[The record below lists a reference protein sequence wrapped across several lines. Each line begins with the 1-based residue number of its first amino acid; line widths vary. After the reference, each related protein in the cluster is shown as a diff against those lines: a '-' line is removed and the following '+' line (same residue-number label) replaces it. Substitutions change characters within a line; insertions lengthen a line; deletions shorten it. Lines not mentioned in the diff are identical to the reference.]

1 MTLFERY
8 ITRPPGMWTIEDV
21 RELLNNPA
29 LSEKECKDILR
40 KVLQSKKTFH
50 CIEKQ
55 ILNSVS

>member
-1 MTLFERY
+1 
-8 ITRPPGMWTIEDV
+8 MWVSDDV
-21 RELLNNPA
+21 RELLGNPA

-55 ILNSVS
+55 ILDHK